1 MYIRMKPI
9 LVKHTSVKFELMYIC
24 IWLSDTLKFNVIV
37 HNTQINL
44 HIYVVL
50 VENLS
55 DNWRMKINPKICKH
69 P

>member
-1 MYIRMKPI
+1 MKPI